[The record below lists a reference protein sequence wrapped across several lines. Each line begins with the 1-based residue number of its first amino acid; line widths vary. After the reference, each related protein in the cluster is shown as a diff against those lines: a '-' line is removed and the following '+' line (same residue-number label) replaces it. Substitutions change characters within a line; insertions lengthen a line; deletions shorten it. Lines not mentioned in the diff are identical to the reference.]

1 MFDRAACVACRRVD
15 VAHVGLDTLTSLA
28 ELVRDAGSTSL
39 DKSDSSSRA
48 GAALDSEPTIR
59 RSANAAQNDKDAT
72 RAVPGD
78 PIHSCDTNT
87 ALAEPA
93 RRHAASASSARPC
106 GALRWWIGVDQACD
120 RPGARINH
128 PMCGSLEA

>member
-78 PIHSCDTNT
+78 PIHSCDTNP

-93 RRHAASASSARPC
+93 RRHATSANAVDGAPDGGTC
-106 GALRWWIGVDQACD
+106 GRGG
-120 RPGARINH
+120 RGER
-128 PMCGSLEA
+128 S